1 LTEGQHPAWYLSRTF
16 VILLTASMPDDSE
29 NLRTPGF
36 LARRMHQV
44 SVAIFH
50 ETLRELG
57 ITPIQQTIL
66 RVISREDGLDQIS
79 IASRAKLDTS
89 TVRDVLNRL
98 AGKNLIKRERSDQDA
113 RMRLTYIT
121 DLGRNLLA
129 RAEPL
134 TSQASQ
140 TLLASLNVEER
151 KQLLSMMSRI
161 VAAHEQVS
169 DSDGHRKPFKRLK
182 MN

>member
-1 LTEGQHPAWYLSRTF
+1 MS
-16 VILLTASMPDDSE
+16 DDAE
-29 NLRTPGF
+29 KLRTPGF

-44 SVAIFH
+44 SVSIFH

-57 ITPIQQTIL
+57 ITPIQHTIL
-66 RVISREDGLDQIS
+66 RIILREGGLDQIS

-98 AGKNLIKRERSDQDA
+98 AGKNLIKRERSEQDA

-121 DLGRNLLA
+121 DGGCALLA

-140 TLLASLNVEER
+140 ALLAPLNAEER
-151 KQLLSMMSRI
+151 NQLLSMMSRI
-161 VAAHEQVS
+161 VSAHEQLS
-169 DSDGHRKPFKRLK
+169 DLDGHPRPFKRLK
-182 MN
+182 IN